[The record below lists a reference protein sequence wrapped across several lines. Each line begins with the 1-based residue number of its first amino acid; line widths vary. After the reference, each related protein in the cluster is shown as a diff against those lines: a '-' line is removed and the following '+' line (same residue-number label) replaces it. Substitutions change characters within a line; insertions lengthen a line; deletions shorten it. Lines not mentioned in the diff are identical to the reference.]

1 MRAHRKLTA
10 AICQVLIGLL
20 LFAQAAFATRPC
32 VEPGMTAAA
41 VVAAAAAAE
50 EHDCCETSVSEA
62 NLCLSECTAGDQV
75 SAHTPLLLPPVAD
88 QAVRIVPAPD
98 DRRTYHIPLALNNAA
113 RDPPRTIR
121 FCSFLI

>member
-1 MRAHRKLTA
+1 MRARRKLTA

-32 VEPGMTAAA
+32 VEAGMTAAA

-50 EHDCCETSVSEA
+50 EHDCCETSISQA
-62 NLCLSECTAGDQV
+62 NLCLSECTAGEQV
-75 SAHTPLLLPPVAD
+75 SAHTPLVLPPVTD
-88 QAVRIVPAPD
+88 QAPRVVPLID
-98 DRRTYHIPLALNNAA
+98 DSRTYRTLSALDAPA
-113 RDPPRTIR
+113 RDPPKTIR